1 MKNRGY
7 EALLQTYNAY
17 WETGVIDVDLA
28 NRLVN
33 KIPVLIKENKQLKE
47 EIERGNKVQF
57 SLNDYQTLAAR
68 TDNEQEPLKMRLAN
82 YGLGAAGECGELID
96 MIKKHVF
103 HGHELDKD
111 EYKKE
116 CGDLL
121 WYVSM
126 LAKLGGFTLEDVA
139 TTNIEKLMKRYPNG
153 FDKEASVNRVDTK

>member
-1 MKNRGY
+1 MMKTIPRTHICSACKRETYKKY
-7 EALLQTYNAY
+7 EKCLTCGAEGT
-17 WETGVIDVDLA
+17 VISKEHFDLG
-28 NRLVN
+28 
-33 KIPVLIKENKQLKE
+33 LKKVS
-47 EIERGNKVQF
+47 GDVQF

-126 LAKLGGFTLEDVA
+126 LAKLGGFTLEEVA
-139 TTNIEKLMKRYPNG
+139 TTNIDKLMKRYPNG